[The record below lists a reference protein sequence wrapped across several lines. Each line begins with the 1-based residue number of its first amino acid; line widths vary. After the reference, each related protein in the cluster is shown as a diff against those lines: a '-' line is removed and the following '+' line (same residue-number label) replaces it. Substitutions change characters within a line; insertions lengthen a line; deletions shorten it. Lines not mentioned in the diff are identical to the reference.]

1 MYSNKKKIQTKFGNG
16 MNTLN
21 YIEKQKT
28 GHIKFIKIQLFKNER
43 LQSMNLCAY
52 TAIEEI
58 SSYISSVKL

>member
-1 MYSNKKKIQTKFGNG
+1 

-28 GHIKFIKIQLFKNER
+28 VHIKFIKIQLFKNER
-43 LQSMNLCAY
+43 LQSMNLCAH